1 METVIIILL
10 ILGML
15 VISYEPKDGG
25 KNCISLGLITNAII
39 LLLIIFKVV
48 VIL

>member
-1 METVIIILL
+1 MKIIIIILL

-15 VISYEPKDGG
+15 ALSYKS
-25 KNCISLGLITNAII
+25 KNGYEINISLGLITNTII

-48 VIL
+48 TIL